1 MPFASN
7 GRRNQGIT
15 LLEIMFAVIILATAM
30 IPIASMIGF
39 GFKGT
44 MKDYR
49 NIVALQL
56 LESTLNQVMA
66 ANYDVIPEGTLTTPV
81 ILDGSDANARIPLGA
96 IATGGYTFNVSLNV
110 TPQTVTFTYQSIR
123 FDAPGFIASNP
134 ATWQF
139 TGDQTVTY
147 NQASGLFARRVRRVE
162 GIINWTEPNA
172 SMPRTVRAVTFK
184 VRMRQS

>member
-1 MPFASN
+1 MRHRP
-7 GRRNQGIT
+7 GRDRQSGIT
-15 LLEIMFAVIILATAM
+15 LLEIMFAVIILAAAM

-56 LESTLNQVMA
+56 LESTLNQVQSA
-66 ANYDVIPEGTLTTPV
+66 EYDAIPDGNHTTTLVLIATDT
-81 ILDGSDANARIPLGA
+81 NARIPLGN
-96 IATGGYTFNVSLNV
+96 IASGGYTFNVSLNV
-110 TPQTVTFTYQSIR
+110 AAQDVTFSYQSVLYNQ
-123 FDAPGFIASNP
+123 PGFNENNP

-139 TGDQTVTY
+139 SGVQTVSY

-162 GIINWTEPNA
+162 AIVNWTEPNTA
-172 SMPRTVRAVTFK
+172 PRTVRAVTFK

>member
-1 MPFASN
+1 MNENARSA
-7 GRRNQGIT
+7 RKSGIT

-39 GFKGT
+39 GFRGT

-56 LESTLNQVMA
+56 LESTLNQVQSA
-66 ANYDVIPEGTLTTPV
+66 AYDTIPEGTHTTTLSLV
-81 ILDGSDANARIPLGA
+81 ATDTNARIPLGT
-96 IATGGYTFNVSLNV
+96 IASGGYTFNVSLNV
-110 TPQTVTFTYQSIR
+110 TGENVTFSYQSVQYNLAG
-123 FDAPGFIASNP
+123 FDEDNP

-139 TGDQTVTY
+139 SGVQTVSY
-147 NQASGLFARRVRRVE
+147 NQASGLFARRVRRVVA
-162 GIINWTEPNA
+162 IVDWTEPNA
-172 SMPRTVRAVTFK
+172 APRTVRAVTFK

>member
-1 MPFASN
+1 MITMFSE
-7 GRRNQGIT
+7 RRSYRGIT
-15 LLEIMFAVIILATAM
+15 LLEIMFALIILATAM

-44 MKDYR
+44 MKDFR

-56 LESTLNQVMA
+56 LESTMNQVHSA
-66 ANYDVIPEGTLTTPV
+66 AYDSLPEGTHTVPLLLVATDT
-81 ILDGSDANARIPLGA
+81 NARIPLGA
-96 IATGGYTFNVSLNV
+96 IASGGYTFNVSLNIV
-110 TPQTVTFTYQSIR
+110 AQDVTFAFQAVRY
-123 FDAPGFIASNP
+123 DAPGFVASNP

-139 TGDQTVTY
+139 TGNQTISF

-162 GIINWTEPNA
+162 AVVNWTEPNA
-172 SMPRTVRAVTFK
+172 VARTIRAVTLK